1 MNNESITWTVSPH
14 AKQRAW
20 ERYGVQFSPR
30 KWTDFCRIMQKAKN
44 LIQLE
49 KSGSEG
55 CRFACCFQGQWFF
68 IGCSLHGGRGRVS
81 TFLPADALTDT
92 DKIILASDDRY
103 EPISDASWNAVY
115 QRLSCRTPADK
126 QALLSSIQI
135 AQDELPSDFDQVGKL
150 LE

>member
-1 MNNESITWTVSPH
+1 
-14 AKQRAW
+14 
-20 ERYGVQFSPR
+20 
-30 KWTDFCRIMQKAKN
+30 MQKAKN

-55 CRFACCFQGQWFF
+55 YRFACCFQGQWFF

-81 TFLPADALTDT
+81 TFLPADALTET

-103 EPISDASWNAVY
+103 EPIGDASASWNAVR
-115 QRLSCRTPADK
+115 QGLSGRTTADK

-150 LE
+150 LAEK